1 MNELTSHVSSVAHVI
16 QLAVA
21 PVFLLAGVGALLGVL
36 TNRLA
41 RVVDRFHAL
50 ERALAEGSPEF
61 RLKTQSTIIS
71 LARRGRLIHWA
82 ITLCTVCDLLVCLV
96 IAALFIGA
104 ELHIELPSTIAGL
117 FVAAM
122 LSLIAGLMCFLREI
136 ALATS
141 VIESIDRT
149 ASSFEVGSR

>member
-1 MNELTSHVSSVAHVI
+1 MTELSSQVSTVAHVI

-36 TNRLA
+36 TNRLS
-41 RVVDRFHAL
+41 RVIDHFHAL
-50 ERALAEGSPEF
+50 ERDLVAEPS
-61 RLKTQSTIIS
+61 RDHRQQTQTTIIS
-71 LARRGRLIHWA
+71 LARRARLIHWA

-104 ELHIELPSTIAGL
+104 ELHVELPSTIAGL
-117 FVAAM
+117 FIAAM
-122 LSLIAGLMCFLREI
+122 LALIAGLVCFLQEI

-141 VIESIDRT
+141 FIEGLDRS
-149 ASSFEVGSR
+149 ASGLDGAP